1 MERPTTMP
9 LKEFLI
15 KKLALSSLIPESTI
29 KAVIDFQCTEGFKA
43 TAEKNSIEFSGFGKL
58 VFNRDKALKRM
69 EMYVN
74 AHALYVKELET
85 DLSPTKRRN
94 YEKRLASVI
103 KDMEFL
109 RIKLREDEIRRDI

>member
-1 MERPTTMP
+1 MP

-15 KKLALSSLIPESTI
+15 KKLALNTLIPESTI

-69 EMYVN
+69 EDYGRM
-74 AHALYVKELET
+74 HALYVKELCSEAIT
-85 DLSPTKRRN
+85 PTKRRN

-109 RIKLREDEIRRDI
+109 RIKLREDRDE